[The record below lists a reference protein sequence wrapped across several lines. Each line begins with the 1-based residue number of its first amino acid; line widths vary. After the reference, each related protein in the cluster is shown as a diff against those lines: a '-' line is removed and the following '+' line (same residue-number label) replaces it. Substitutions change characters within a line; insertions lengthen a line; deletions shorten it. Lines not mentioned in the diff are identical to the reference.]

1 MERNGGVVGAMT
13 TLPSISLPIMVAYIH
28 RNIILFVTSA
38 RFPKVMK
45 SKYIPMM
52 EVTEEVERSIMPLSA
67 IILVI

>member
-1 MERNGGVVGAMT
+1 MT
-13 TLPSISLPIMVAYIH
+13 TLPSISLPIMVAYIN
-28 RNIILFVTSA
+28 RNIILFVTSD

-67 IILVI
+67 INLVI